1 MDDLQKEI
9 VDELTVELE
18 GESDFKAII
27 LANKVK
33 NAIREVKL
41 VRNYKATNYTD
52 EQINEDIVKFYSVIM
67 NLARY
72 DYNMLGAEGQT
83 SHSENGIT
91 RDYVSRESLL
101 ANVTPFIDVL

>member
-9 VDELTVELE
+9 TAELTIELQDE
-18 GESDFKAII
+18 VGFNADI

-41 VRNYKATNYTD
+41 VRNYGATNYTD

-83 SHSENGIT
+83 SHSENGIS
-91 RDYVSRESLL
+91 RNYVSRESLL

>member
-1 MDDLQKEI
+1 MDDLQNEI
-9 VDELTVELE
+9 IDELTVELE
-18 GESDFKAII
+18 GESDFNAII

-41 VRNYKATNYTD
+41 VRNYKSTNYTD

-72 DYNMLGAEGQT
+72 DYNMLGAEGQS

-91 RDYVSRESLL
+91 RAYVSRESLL